1 LILIGRDGTVKL
13 RSSEPMTAEDIFA
26 AFEMLPKKT
35 PW

>member
-13 RSSEPMTAEDIFA
+13 RSSEPRTAEEIFEA
-26 AFEMLPKKT
+26 LDSLPKTT